1 MTATPSNP
9 GQSPGTPDRG
19 RRLAHAIVKKLRDH
33 GHVAFLAGGCVRDE
47 LLGLAPKDFDVATDA
62 TPDRVASLF
71 PKTQEVGA
79 AFGVV
84 LVKDSGVAVEVAAFR
99 QDGPYSDRRRPD
111 HIVFSDA
118 KADAQRRDFTI
129 NALFLDPFATRPEDR
144 VIDHVGGVADLSQRI
159 VRAVGDPAKRLEE
172 DHLRA
177 LRAVRFAA
185 RLGFDIHPNTR
196 QAIVASARALAG
208 VSRERIGEELRRIL
222 GHPTRANGIQWLE
235 ALGLDGVIL
244 DEPSRA
250 SPRRLVERLDPSA
263 NPTLVLAAWCIDRG
277 LDPADRATVAHAVRR
292 VRRSVCLSNEEA
304 EELAGSLEAA
314 RQARDDWGNLGIA
327 ARKRAASGSW
337 FQGAMSILRAGWPTN
352 ADQVAQDVRALAST
366 PGGLAPEPW
375 VSGHDL
381 IALGLSPGPAF
392 KGILDRV
399 YDSQL
404 DGALADRQ
412 AALELARRLGVQSS

>member
-1 MTATPSNP
+1 MTSTPSNP
-9 GQSPGTPDRG
+9 GQSPGTPERG

-47 LLGLAPKDFDVATDA
+47 LLGLTPKDFDVATDA
-62 TPDRVASLF
+62 SPDRVASLF

-84 LVKDSGVAVEVAAFR
+84 LVKDLGVAVEVATFR
-99 QDGPYSDRRRPD
+99 EDGPYTDRRRPD

-118 KADAQRRDFTI
+118 KSDAQRRDFTI
-129 NALFLDPFATRPEDR
+129 NALFLDPFATRSEDR
-144 VIDHVGGVADLSQRI
+144 VIDYVGGVADLSQRI
-159 VRAVGDPAKRLEE
+159 VRAVGEPAKRLEE

-185 RLGFDIHPNTR
+185 RFGFDIHANTR
-196 QAIVASARALAG
+196 HAIVASARALAG
-208 VSRERIGEELRRIL
+208 VSKERIGEELRRIL
-222 GHPTRANGIQWLE
+222 GHSTRAKGIQWLE

-244 DEPSRA
+244 DEPSCS
-250 SPRRLVERLDPSA
+250 SPRPIVERLDPSA
-263 NPTLVLAAWCIDRG
+263 NTTLVLAAWCIDRG
-277 LDPADRATVAHAVRR
+277 LDPSDRAAVAHAVRR

-314 RQARDDWGNLGIA
+314 RQARDDWGNLGVA
-327 ARKRAASGSW
+327 ARKRAAAGPW
-337 FQGAMSILRAGWPTN
+337 FQGAMALLRAGWQPA
-352 ADQVAQDVRALAST
+352 ADRVAQDVRTLAAT

-404 DGALADRQ
+404 DGTLGDRQ
-412 AALELARRLGVQSS
+412 AALELARRLGVKSS